1 MYHALAHSYGSP
13 PASTVSPASTSA
25 CSVWSS
31 TKRSMSA
38 WAVASRAP
46 ISVVRAYTSSTVYSI
61 ELAVRSHTASFF
73 STVGSGVAGG
83 A

>member
-13 PASTVSPASTSA
+13 PASTVSSASASA
-25 CSVWSS
+25 CSAWSS
-31 TKRSMSA
+31 AKRSMSA

-46 ISVVRAYTSSTVYSI
+46 SSVVRAYTSSTVCSI
-61 ELAVRSHTASFF
+61 ELAVRSQTASVF